1 MTHIPKRTLVTT
13 ALPYANGPV
22 HLGHLAGV
30 YLPADIYVRYK
41 RLCGHDVIHIGGS
54 DEHGVPITITAD
66 KEGISPQDVVDR
78 YHTMNADAFAKCG
91 ISFDYYGRTSGP
103 VHHETARE
111 FFSEIE
117 KKGIFVKKTE
127 KQFFDPKANRF
138 LSDRYI
144 TGTCP
149 VCKTPGAN
157 GDQCEQCGTH
167 LSPTELIDPKSKLSD
182 ATPELRETLH
192 WYFPLGRYQKQ
203 LEAFVERHTGDWR
216 SNVVNYSRT
225 WLNQGLADRAITRD
239 LAWGISLPLDS
250 EEAKGKVLYVWF
262 DAVLGYISFTKEW
275 AEKQGDA
282 EAWKRYWQD
291 PETRIINFIGKDN
304 VVFHTLMFP
313 AILMAWN
320 EGRSEGRYELADNV
334 PASEFMNF
342 EGRKFSKSRNYAVYL
357 GEFLE
362 RFPADTLRYSIA
374 MNYPENKDTDFSWSD
389 FQNRT
394 NGELADTLGNF
405 IKRSIDFTNARFG
418 GEVPWDVPD
427 YFLKNMDV
435 ILAHDTEI
443 DGDQIFPVLPIDEIA
458 ILESLIDEIGHAY
471 EGFHFREAVSKT
483 MDIARRANK
492 FLTQGE
498 PWKKIK
504 TDPELAGKMMAVSLN
519 FCNTLSILFYPII
532 PETCNKIRSML
543 GCQTIEELR
552 KGLKSDES
560 IWDMAKIPSLRKGHK
575 LLGSSEI
582 LFSKI
587 EDKDIEPEM
596 KKIEALLAEAEQREA
611 AETPAPMTFKP
622 EITFDDFQKIDLRV
636 AKVVACEPVKKANKL
651 LKLQLQVGSEQ
662 RQVLSGIAQHF
673 TPEQMVGKNVV
684 LVANLAD
691 RTMRGELSQGM
702 ILAVEGA
709 DGRLFLLEPQG
720 EGINGN
726 SVS

>member
-1 MTHIPKRTLVTT
+1 MSHTFQRTLVTT

-54 DEHGVPITITAD
+54 DEHGVPITITAE

-78 YHTMNADAFAKCG
+78 YHKMNADAFAKCG

-103 VHHETARE
+103 VHHRTARE

-157 GDQCEQCGTH
+157 GDQCEQCGSH
-167 LSPTELIDPKSKLSD
+167 LSPTELLDPKSKLSD

-192 WYFPLGRYQKQ
+192 WYFPLGRYQKD
-203 LEAFVERHTGDWR
+203 LEQYVERHKGDWR

-275 AEKQGDA
+275 AEKQGNA
-282 EAWKRYWQD
+282 ELWRRYWQN

-374 MNYPENKDTDFSWSD
+374 MNYPENKDTDFSWGD

-405 IKRSIDFTNARFG
+405 IKRSIDFTNSRFG
-418 GEVPWDVPD
+418 GEVPC
-427 YFLKNMDV
+427 
-435 ILAHDTEI
+435 EI
-443 DGDQIFPVLPIDEIA
+443 DLEAWDGLGIDWLA
-458 ILESLIDEIGHAY
+458 SFGKLEAAY
-471 EGFHFREAVSKT
+471 EGFHFREAT
-483 MDIARRANK
+483 AQAMEIARFANR
-492 FLTQGE
+492 FLTESE
-498 PWKKIK
+498 PWKVIK
-504 TDPELAGKMMAVSLN
+504 VDPEAAGRTMAVSLN
-519 FCNTLSILFYPII
+519 LCHTLALLFWPIV
-532 PETCNKIRSML
+532 PETANRIWKML
-543 GCQTIEELR
+543 GFEGTIDDLVEPGKPVWR
-552 KGLKSDES
+552 KALEPGLK
-560 IWDMAKIPSLRKGHK
+560 KGHK

-587 EDKDIEPEM
+587 EDKDLEPEL
-596 KKIEALLAEAEQREA
+596 KKIEALLAEAERREA
-611 AETPAPMTFKP
+611 AEKPAPMTFKP
-622 EITFDDFQKIDLRV
+622 EISFDDFQKIDLRV
-636 AKVVACEPVKKANKL
+636 ARVIACEPVKKANKL

-662 RQVLSGIAQHF
+662 RQVLSGIAQHYKA
-673 TPEQMVGKNVV
+673 EELVGKNVV

-709 DGRLFLLEPQG
+709 DGSLFLLEPHG

-726 SVS
+726 SVC

>member
-1 MTHIPKRTLVTT
+1 MSHTFQRTLVTT

-78 YHTMNADAFAKCG
+78 YHKMNADAFAKCG

-157 GDQCEQCGTH
+157 GDQCEQCGSH
-167 LSPTELIDPKSKLSD
+167 LSPTELLDPKSKLSD

-192 WYFPLGRYQKQ
+192 WYFPLGRYQKD
-203 LEAFVERHTGDWR
+203 LENYVERHKGDWR

-275 AEKQGDA
+275 AEKRGDA
-282 EAWKRYWQD
+282 ELWRRYWQD

-320 EGRSEGRYELADNV
+320 EERSEGRYELADNV

-405 IKRSIDFTNARFG
+405 IKRSIDFTNSRFG
-418 GEVPWDVPD
+418 GEVPCDIDLEAWDGLGID
-427 YFLKNMDV
+427 W
-435 ILAHDTEI
+435 LASF
-443 DGDQIFPVLPIDEIA
+443 GK
-458 ILESLIDEIGHAY
+458 LEAAY
-471 EGFHFREAVSKT
+471 EGFHFREAT
-483 MDIARRANK
+483 AQAMEIARFANR
-492 FLTQGE
+492 FLTESE
-498 PWKKIK
+498 PWKVIK
-504 TDPELAGKMMAVSLN
+504 VDPEAAGRTMAVSLN
-519 FCNTLSILFYPII
+519 LCHTLALLFWPIV
-532 PETCNKIRSML
+532 PETANRIWKML
-543 GCQTIEELR
+543 GFEGRIDDLVEPGNPVWR
-552 KGLKSDES
+552 KALEPGLK
-560 IWDMAKIPSLRKGHK
+560 KGHK

-587 EDKDIEPEM
+587 EDKDLEPEL
-596 KKIEALLAEAEQREA
+596 KKIEALLAEAERREA
-611 AETPAPMTFKP
+611 AEQPAPMTFKP

-636 AKVVACEPVKKANKL
+636 ARVIACEPVKKANKL

-673 TPEQMVGKNVV
+673 TPEEMVGKNVV

>member
-1 MTHIPKRTLVTT
+1 MTHTYRRTLVTT

-30 YLPADIYVRYK
+30 YLPADIFVRYK
-41 RLCGHDVIHIGGS
+41 RLCGHEVIHIGGS

-66 KEGISPQDVVDR
+66 REGISPQDVVDR
-78 YHTMNADAFAKCG
+78 YHRMNADAFAKCG
-91 ISFDYYGRTSGP
+91 ISFDYYGRTSSAI
-103 VHHETARE
+103 HHDTAKE

-117 KKGIFVKKTE
+117 RKGIFVRKTE
-127 KQFFDPKANRF
+127 KQFFDPVAGRF
-138 LSDRYI
+138 LSDRYV

-149 VCKTPGAN
+149 VCNAPGAN

-192 WYFPLGRYQKQ
+192 WYFPLGRFQKQ
-203 LEAFVERHTGDWR
+203 LEDYVESHNGEWR

-262 DAVLGYISFTKEW
+262 DAVLGYISFTREW
-275 AEKQGDA
+275 AERQGDT
-282 EAWKRYWQD
+282 ELWRRYWQD
-291 PETRIINFIGKDN
+291 PDTRIVNFIGKDN

-320 EGRSEGRYELADNV
+320 EERVEGRYELADNV

-405 IKRSIDFTNARFG
+405 IKRSVDFTNTRFG
-418 GEVPWDVPD
+418 GEVPSEVVLEEWDN
-427 YFLKNMDV
+427 LG
-435 ILAHDTEI
+435 I
-443 DGDQIFPVLPIDEIA
+443 DW
-458 ILESLIDEIGHAY
+458 LESFGRLEAAY
-471 EGFHFREAVSKT
+471 EGFHFREAAT
-483 MDIARRANK
+483 QAMEIARFANRY
-492 FLTQGE
+492 LTESE
-498 PWKKIK
+498 PWKVIK
-504 TDPELAGKMMAVSLN
+504 VDPEAAGHAMSVSLN
-519 FCNTLSILFYPII
+519 LCHTLALLFWPIV
-532 PETCNKIRSML
+532 PETANRIWRML
-543 GCQTIEELR
+543 GFEGTIDELVNPGDPVWR
-552 KGLKSDES
+552 KALEPGLK
-560 IWDMAKIPSLRKGHK
+560 KGHK
-575 LLGSSEI
+575 LSGSSEI
-582 LFSKI
+582 LFMKI
-587 EDKDIEPEM
+587 EEKDIEPEL
-596 KKIEALLAEAEQREA
+596 KKIEALLAEAERRDA
-611 AETPAPMTFKP
+611 TDKPAPMSFKP

-636 AKVVACEPVKKANKL
+636 ATVIACEPVKKANKL

-673 TPEQMVGKNVV
+673 TPEEMVGRNVV

-720 EGINGN
+720 EKINGN

>member
-1 MTHIPKRTLVTT
+1 
-13 ALPYANGPV
+13 
-22 HLGHLAGV
+22 
-30 YLPADIYVRYK
+30 
-41 RLCGHDVIHIGGS
+41 
-54 DEHGVPITITAD
+54 AD

-78 YHTMNADAFAKCG
+78 YHKMNADAFAKCG

-117 KKGIFVKKTE
+117 QKGIFVKKTE

-149 VCKTPGAN
+149 VCKAPGAN

-192 WYFPLGRYQKQ
+192 WYFPLGRYQQQ
-203 LEAFVERHTGDWR
+203 LENYVEGHKGDWR

-282 EAWKRYWQD
+282 EAWRRYWQD

-418 GEVPWDVPD
+418 GEVPCDIDLEAWDSLGID
-427 YFLKNMDV
+427 W
-435 ILAHDTEI
+435 LASF
-443 DGDQIFPVLPIDEIA
+443 GK
-458 ILESLIDEIGHAY
+458 LEAAFD
-471 EGFHFREAVSKT
+471 GFHFREAAT
-483 MDIARRANK
+483 QAMEIARFANR
-492 FLTQGE
+492 FLTESE
-498 PWKKIK
+498 PWKVIK
-504 TDPELAGKMMAVSLN
+504 VDPEAAGRTMAVSLN
-519 FCNTLSILFYPII
+519 LCHTLALLFWPIV
-532 PETCNKIRSML
+532 PETADRIWNML
-543 GCQTIEELR
+543 GFEGSIDDLVEPGNPVWR
-552 KGLKSDES
+552 KALEPGLK
-560 IWDMAKIPSLRKGHK
+560 KGHK

-587 EDKDIEPEM
+587 EDKDLEPEL
-596 KKIEALLAEAEQREA
+596 KKIDALLAEAERREA
-611 AETPAPMTFKP
+611 GEQPEPMSFKP
-622 EITFDDFQKIDLRV
+622 EITFDDFQKVDLRV
-636 AKVVACEPVKKANKL
+636 AKVIECEPVKKANKL
-651 LKLQLQVGSEQ
+651 LKLKLQVGSEE
-662 RQVLSGIAQHF
+662 RQVLSGIAQHYK
-673 TPEQMVGKNVV
+673 PEELVGKNVV

-709 DGRLFLLEPQG
+709 DGILFLLEPQG

>member
-1 MTHIPKRTLVTT
+1 MTHTYRRTIVTT

-30 YLPADIYVRYK
+30 YLPADIFVRYK
-41 RLCGHDVIHIGGS
+41 RLCGHEVIHIGGS

-66 KEGISPQDVVDR
+66 REGISPQDVVDR
-78 YHTMNADAFAKCG
+78 YHRMNADAFAKCG
-91 ISFDYYGRTSGP
+91 ISFDYYGRTSSA
-103 VHHETARE
+103 VHHETAKE
-111 FFSEIE
+111 FFAEIE
-117 KKGIFVKKTE
+117 RKGIFVRKTE
-127 KQFFDPKANRF
+127 KQFFDAKAGRF
-138 LSDRYI
+138 LSDRYV

-149 VCKTPGAN
+149 VCNSPGAN

-192 WYFPLGRYQKQ
+192 WYFPLGRFQNQ
-203 LEAFVERHTGDWR
+203 LEDYVESHNGSWR

-225 WLNQGLADRAITRD
+225 WLKQGLADRAITRD
-239 LAWGISLPLDS
+239 LSWGISLPIDS
-250 EEAKGKVLYVWF
+250 EDAKGKVLYVWF

-275 AEKQGDA
+275 AAGQGDA
-282 EAWKRYWQD
+282 GLWKRYWQD
-291 PETRIINFIGKDN
+291 PDTRIVHFIGKDN

-320 EGRSEGRYELADNV
+320 EGRVEGRYELADNV

-418 GEVPWDVPD
+418 GEVPCDIALEEWDN
-427 YFLKNMDV
+427 LG
-435 ILAHDTEI
+435 I
-443 DGDQIFPVLPIDEIA
+443 DW
-458 ILESLIDEIGHAY
+458 LESFGRLEAAY
-471 EGFHFREAVSKT
+471 DGFHFREAASLA
-483 MDIARRANK
+483 MEIARFANRY
-492 FLTQGE
+492 LTESE
-498 PWKKIK
+498 PWKVIK
-504 TDPELAGKMMAVSLN
+504 VDPEAAGRAMAVSLN
-519 FCNTLSILFYPII
+519 LCHTLALLFWPIL
-532 PETCNKIRSML
+532 PETANRIWRML
-543 GCQTIEELR
+543 GFNGTIDDLVQPGKAVWR
-552 KGLKSDES
+552 KALEPGLK
-560 IWDMAKIPSLRKGHK
+560 KGHR
-575 LLGSSEI
+575 LTGTSEI

-587 EDKDIEPEM
+587 DEKDIEPEL
-596 KKIEALLAEAEQREA
+596 KKIEALLAEAERREA
-611 AETPAPMTFKP
+611 AEQPVQMTFKP
-622 EITFDDFQKIDLRV
+622 EITFEDFQKVDLRV
-636 AKVVACEPVKKANKL
+636 ARVIACEPVRKANKL
-651 LKLQLQVGSEQ
+651 LRLQLQVGTEQ
-662 RQVLSGIAQHF
+662 RQVLSGIAQHYK
-673 TPEQMVGKNVV
+673 PEEMVGKQVV

-720 EGINGN
+720 AGIDGN
-726 SVS
+726 SVE